1 MYQLSRQAL
10 HAYELELELYGK
22 LCKFQAPIHNDMQK
36 II

>member
-10 HAYELELELYGK
+10 HAYELELELYGE
-22 LCKFQAPIHNDMQK
+22 LRKFQAPLKDDMKK